1 MYQKDTFAYS
11 ADATAQYLDMPY
23 GNKAFNMTVILPN
36 EGKTTADV
44 LNNLTAESWNN
55 RISSLKTREVE
66 VFYPRFKQE
75 CKFELKDALQNMG
88 MKQAFTDFADFSN
101 MTDQR
106 VKISFVKHDTY
117 VEVTEEG
124 TEAAAVTVVGI
135 EFTSIQEPP
144 VTPVFRVNK
153 PFVFVIREKS
163 TGVILFIGKMGKIEK
178 Y

>member
-1 MYQKDTFAYS
+1 MISPARQARS
-11 ADATAQYLDMPY
+11 QEGWAADAVPKPHASEASSAPI
-23 GNKAFNMTVILPN
+23 AAVR
-36 EGKTTADV
+36 
-44 LNNLTAESWNN
+44 ESP
-55 RISSLKTREVE
+55 V
-66 VFYPRFKQE
+66 
-75 CKFELKDALQNMG
+75 
-88 MKQAFTDFADFSN
+88 
-101 MTDQR
+101 
-106 VKISFVKHDTY
+106 TY

>member
-1 MYQKDTFAYS
+1 
-11 ADATAQYLDMPY
+11 
-23 GNKAFNMTVILPN
+23 
-36 EGKTTADV
+36 
-44 LNNLTAESWNN
+44 
-55 RISSLKTREVE
+55 
-66 VFYPRFKQE
+66 
-75 CKFELKDALQNMG
+75 
-88 MKQAFTDFADFSN
+88 MKQAFNDFADFSN

-135 EFTSIQEPP
+135 NFTSIQEPSA
-144 VTPVFRVNK
+144 TPVFRVNK